1 MLDPLIQTSL
11 IGLALLLAIISLVFS
26 ALVQKKQAKKIQA
39 LQQLTKELL
48 KSKES
53 LNKQIRELHSGSI
66 GLGKKFH
73 QLNEG
78 LKEAVEKQQEIV
90 DTAPDNKLYT
100 RAVKMVALGAGL
112 EELMNECE
120 LPKAEAELLLSLHGK
135 SR

>member
-11 IGLALLLAIISLVFS
+11 TGLALILALAAIGISFVL
-26 ALVQKKQAKKIQA
+26 QHRQAKKIQA

-48 KSKES
+48 KSKET
-53 LNKQIRELHSGSI
+53 LTKQVRELHSGSI
-66 GLGKKFH
+66 GLGKKFY

-78 LKEAVEKQQEIV
+78 LKEAVEKQQEFV
-90 DTAPDNKLYT
+90 DTAPDTKLYT

-135 SR
+135 AR

>member
-11 IGLALLLAIISLVFS
+11 AGLALLLALAAIVISFVL
-26 ALVQKKQAKKIQA
+26 QYRQAKKIQA

-48 KSKES
+48 KSKET
-53 LNKQIRELHSGSI
+53 LTKQIRELHTGSI

-78 LKEAVEKQQEIV
+78 LKEAVEKQQEFV
-90 DTAPDNKLYT
+90 DTAPDTKLYT

-135 SR
+135 AR